1 MSKEMNENIEN
12 LREESEVTQEEGLT
26 VVEDCK
32 KAKIKSTAKT
42 VAKIVAGLGIAGLC
56 FFSGVKFGERRANDD
71 DYDEDDDYEDADYEV
86 IDDEQ

>member
-32 KAKIKSTAKT
+32 KVKIKSALKKGL
-42 VAKIVAGLGIAGLC
+42 KIGGLVGLAGLGFLL
-56 FFSGVKFGERRANDD
+56 GVKVGKSKVDDD